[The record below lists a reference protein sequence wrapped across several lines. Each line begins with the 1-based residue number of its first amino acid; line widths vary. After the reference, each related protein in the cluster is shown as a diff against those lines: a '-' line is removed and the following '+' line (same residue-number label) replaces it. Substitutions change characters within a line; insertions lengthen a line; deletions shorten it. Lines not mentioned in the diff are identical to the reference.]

1 MPKRGKE
8 DAMTQWTA
16 DRARD
21 ELADRRGRRYPV
33 DRSKTQGDLENPG
46 KFPK

>member
-8 DAMTQWTA
+8 DAMTQRTA

-33 DRSKTQGDLENPG
+33 DIGAKRRVTWKIPASFL
-46 KFPK
+46 